1 MNISQLIDEDHVL
14 CCPEVSSKKRLL
26 EVVSELLAVNLNHIS
41 THEIFDSLINRE
53 KLGSTGLGK
62 GVAIPHGRIH
72 APVKLVWGARDPFF
86 PLDKATAM
94 LEQFGGPTELAVIED
109 GKLFAHEDRPEAF
122 VAQTIPFLRRH
133 LGGAASVAAAS

>member
-62 GVAIPHGRIH
+62 GVAIPHGRIG
-72 APVKLVWGARDPFF
+72 ALEQPVCAFIRLEEPVEFDATDGQPVEAAY
-86 PLDKATAM
+86 ATAGTGTAWSSCCSTAGM
-94 LEQFGGPTELAVIED
+94 CNKFLHEHLA
-109 GKLFAHEDRPEAF
+109 
-122 VAQTIPFLRRH
+122 RH
-133 LGGAASVAAAS
+133 TDSV